1 MTIKSAKRFQPER
14 YRTYL
19 GIWARICV
27 RRIGHLQSKLDGSDI
42 VQEALL
48 QAHIALPKFR
58 GSTEHEF
65 TAWLREIL
73 QNKLWDQK
81 KYFER
86 EKRDAK
92 REQAL
97 FENLQESSVQFAN
110 RLEEIAA
117 DQTSPS
123 QEVARHEKARRLAEA
138 LAVLPED
145 QRTALELHHLEDYS
159 LQETA
164 TFMNRTTASV
174 AGLLRRGLETMRH
187 TLKDQEQEL
196 R

>member
-1 MTIKSAKRFQPER
+1 MATEFQPEH

-19 GIWARICV
+19 GIWARICL
-27 RRIGHLQSKLDGSDI
+27 RKIGYLKAKLDASDI
-42 VQEALL
+42 VQETLL
-48 QAHIALPKFR
+48 QAHIALSEFR

-86 EKRDAK
+86 GKRDMK
-92 REQAL
+92 REQTL
-97 FENLQESSVQFAN
+97 YETLRESSARFA
-110 RLEEIAA
+110 RCLDKIPA

-123 QEVARHEKARRLAEA
+123 QYVARQEKARRLAEA
-138 LAVLPED
+138 LADLPDD
-145 QRTALELHHLEDYS
+145 QRTALELHHLDEYS

-164 TFMNRTTASV
+164 KFMNRTTASV
-174 AGLLRRGLETMRH
+174 AGLLRRGLETMR
-187 TLKDQEQEL
+187 EAL
-196 R
+196 RE

>member
-1 MTIKSAKRFQPER
+1 MIMESAKRFQPEA

-19 GIWARICV
+19 FIWARVCL
-27 RRIGHLQSKLDGSDI
+27 RKTDHLQSKLDASDI

-48 QAHIALPKFR
+48 QAQIALNEFR
-58 GSTEHEF
+58 GETEHEF

-81 KYFER
+81 KYYER
-86 EKRDAK
+86 GKRDVK

-97 FENLQESSVQFAN
+97 CESLRESSVRFG
-110 RLEEIAA
+110 RVLENIAA
-117 DQTSPS
+117 DQMTPS
-123 QEVARHEKARRLAEA
+123 QYVASQEKARLLAEA
-138 LAVLPED
+138 LAALPDD
-145 QRTALELHHLEDYS
+145 QRTALELRHLGSLS

-164 TFMNRTTASV
+164 KFLNKTTASV
-174 AGLLRRGLETMRH
+174 AGLLRRGLVAMRQS
-187 TLKDQEQEL
+187 LKDHEKDL